1 MERKCLEDKLRRQE
15 AYKVETSKKLAEAK
29 RQIESMSSQK
39 GELNDKLKGQQNK
52 VKKLVSCFV
61 RRHNTTSAKEST
73 IGIFVNVV

>member
-1 MERKCLEDKLRRQE
+1 
-15 AYKVETSKKLAEAK
+15 
-29 RQIESMSSQK
+29 MSSQK

-73 IGIFVNVV
+73 IGIFVNVVWGAFSKSERDVGGICCGKF